1 MPTAPARP
9 RPSLFSLQTQSSL
22 LSQATPPLPT
32 GSTIGILGGGQL
44 GRMLSLAASR
54 LGMRTHIFCPDPHS
68 PAFEVTPHRTIAA
81 YDDEVALAA
90 FADAVDVIT
99 YEFENVPAATAEFL
113 AGRKPLRPGANALAI
128 SQDRLAE
135 KSFLAGKNIPVAPHR
150 AVHTRADLDAALAE
164 LGLPAV
170 LKTTRL
176 GYDGKGQRVLRTAD
190 DADAAFAALEPK
202 PLVLEAFVPF
212 DKEVSVVVARNTAG
226 EVRSFD
232 PAENVHRHHI
242 LHTSTVPADIS
253 AGLEK
258 HAAMLAKVIVV
269 ALDYVG
275 VLGVEFFVVPGDRPT
290 LMVNEIAP
298 RVHNSG
304 HWTEAV
310 CLTDQFEQHIRA
322 IIGWPL
328 GDPARMADVVMQNL
342 IGDEVL
348 ALPGSLDGNTQP
360 HLYGKAEARPG
371 RKMGHVNTII
381 RR

>member
-1 MPTAPARP
+1 M
-9 RPSLFSLQTQSSL
+9 
-22 LSQATPPLPT
+22 
-32 GSTIGILGGGQL
+32 IGILGGGQL

-68 PAFEVTPHRTIAA
+68 PAFEVTPHRTVAA
-81 YDDEVALAA
+81 YDDIAALAA

-113 AGRKPLRPGANALAI
+113 ASRKPLRPGANALAI

-135 KSFLAGKNIPVAPHR
+135 KAFLASKNIPVADYR
-150 AVHTRADLDAALAE
+150 AVTSLAELDAAIHA

-176 GYDGKGQRVLRTAD
+176 GYDGKGQRVLRDRAE
-190 DADAAFAALEPK
+190 AAAAFAALEPK

-212 DKEVSVVVARNTAG
+212 DKEISVVVARNASG

-232 PAENVHRHHI
+232 AAENVHTHHI
-242 LHTSTVPADIS
+242 LHTSTVPADIPP
-253 AGLEK
+253 GVEK

-275 VLGVEFFVVPGDRPT
+275 VLGVEFFVLPGERPT
-290 LMVNEIAP
+290 LVVNEIAP

-322 IIGWPL
+322 VLGWPL
-328 GDPARMADVVMQNL
+328 GDPARMADVVMENL
-342 IGDEVL
+342 IGADVDRV
-348 ALPGSLDGNTQP
+348 PSGLDGNSQP

-371 RKMGHVNTII
+371 RKMGHINTIT
-381 RR
+381 RRR

>member
-1 MPTAPARP
+1 MPE
-9 RPSLFSLQTQSSL
+9 
-22 LSQATPPLPT
+22 LSPLPPGT
-32 GSTIGILGGGQL
+32 MIGILGGGQL

-54 LGMRTHIFCPDPHS
+54 LGMRTHIYCPDPDS
-68 PAFEVTPHRTIAA
+68 PAFEVTPHRSVAA
-81 YDDEVALAA
+81 YDDEAALAA

-113 AGRKPLRPGANALAI
+113 AARKPLRPGANALAI

-135 KSFLAGKNIPVAPHR
+135 KAFLASKNIPVAPYR
-150 AVHTRADLDAALAE
+150 AVESLADLEAAVDAI
-164 LGLPAV
+164 GLPAV

-176 GYDGKGQRVLRTAD
+176 GYDGKGQRVLRDRAD
-190 DADAAFAALEPK
+190 VAAAYAALSPK

-212 DKEVSVVVARNTAG
+212 EQEISVVVARSLNG
-226 EVRSFD
+226 EVKSFD
-232 PAENVHRHHI
+232 PAENVHRNHI
-242 LHTSTVPADIS
+242 LFTSTVPANIS
-253 AGLEK
+253 PGLEK

-275 VLGVEFFVVPGDRPT
+275 VLGVEFFVVPGERPT
-290 LMVNEIAP
+290 LLVNEIAP

-322 IIGWPL
+322 VLGWPL
-328 GDPARMADVVMQNL
+328 GDPARLADVVMENL

-348 ALPGSLDGNTQP
+348 AIPASLTGATQP
-360 HLYGKAEARPG
+360 HLYGKTEVRAG
-371 RKMGHVNTII
+371 RKMAHINRIVQ
-381 RR
+381 RD

>member
-1 MPTAPARP
+1 M
-9 RPSLFSLQTQSSL
+9 
-22 LSQATPPLPT
+22 
-32 GSTIGILGGGQL
+32 IGILGGGQL
-44 GRMLSLAASR
+44 GRMLALAAAR
-54 LGMRTHIFCPDPHS
+54 LGMRTHIFCPDPDS
-68 PAFEVTPHRTIAA
+68 PAFEVTPHKTVAA
-81 YDDEVALAA
+81 YDDEAALAA

-113 AGRKPLRPGANALAI
+113 AARKPLRPGANALAV

-135 KSFLAGKNIPVAPHR
+135 KGFLASKNIPVAPYR
-150 AVHTRADLDAALAE
+150 AVETIADLEAAIDA

-176 GYDGKGQRVLRTAD
+176 GYDGKGQRVIRERSEA
-190 DADAAFAALEPK
+190 ASAFAELSPK
-202 PLVLEAFVPF
+202 PLVLEAFMPF
-212 DKEVSVVVARNTAG
+212 EKEISVVVARNASG
-226 EVRSFD
+226 EVRAFD
-232 PAENVHRHHI
+232 AAENVHRHHI
-242 LHTSTVPADIS
+242 LFTSTVPADIPP
-253 AGLEK
+253 GVEK

-275 VLGVEFFVVPGDRPT
+275 VLGVEFFVIPGERPT

-322 IIGWPL
+322 VVGWPL
-328 GDPARMADVVMQNL
+328 GDPARMADVVMESL
-342 IGDEVL
+342 VGDEVRIV
-348 ALPGSLDGNTQP
+348 PSGLDGNTQP
-360 HLYGKAEARPG
+360 HLYGKTEVRPG
-371 RKMGHVNTII
+371 RKMGHVNRIT

>member
-1 MPTAPARP
+1 MSQDLTA
-9 RPSLFSLQTQSSL
+9 L
-22 LSQATPPLPT
+22 PP
-32 GSTIGILGGGQL
+32 GSMIGILGGGQL
-44 GRMLSLAASR
+44 ARMLSLAASK
-54 LGMRTHIFCPDPHS
+54 LGMRTHIFCPDPVS
-68 PAFEVTPHRTIAA
+68 PAFEVTPHKTIAA
-81 YDDEVALAA
+81 YDDELALAA

-113 AGRKPLRPGANALAI
+113 AARKPLRPGANALAI

-135 KSFLAGKNIPVAPHR
+135 KAFLAGKNIPVAPHR
-150 AVHTRADLDAALAE
+150 KVETLDDLEGAIDA

-176 GYDGKGQRVLRTAD
+176 GYDGKGQRVLRD
-190 DADAAFAALEPK
+190 RKDAAAAFAELEPK

-212 DKEVSVVVARNTAG
+212 DKEISVVVARNVSG
-226 EVRSFD
+226 EVRAFD
-232 PAENVHRHHI
+232 AAENVHRHHI
-242 LHTSTVPADIS
+242 LFTSTVPADIPP
-253 AGLEK
+253 GVEK

-275 VLGVEFFVVPGDRPT
+275 VLGVEFFVIPGERPT

-322 IIGWPL
+322 VVGWPL
-328 GDPARMADVVMQNL
+328 GDPARMADVVMENL
-342 IGDEVL
+342 VGDEVNTVP
-348 ALPGSLDGNTQP
+348 AELDGNTQP
-360 HLYGKAEARPG
+360 HLYGKTETRPG
-371 RKMGHVNTII
+371 RKMGHVNRIT

>member
-1 MPTAPARP
+1 MPQHISA
-9 RPSLFSLQTQSSL
+9 L
-22 LSQATPPLPT
+22 PP
-32 GSTIGILGGGQL
+32 GSMIGILGGGQL
-44 GRMLSLAASR
+44 GRMLSLAASK
-54 LGMRTHIFCPDPHS
+54 LGMRTHIYCPDAVS
-68 PAFEVTPHRTIAA
+68 PAFEVTPHKTVAA
-81 YDDEVALAA
+81 YDDLAALAA

-113 AGRKPLRPGANALAI
+113 AARKPLRPGANALAI

-135 KSFLAGKNIPVAPHR
+135 KSFLASKNISVAPYR
-150 AVHTRADLDAALAE
+150 AVTNLVELEAAIEA

-176 GYDGKGQRVLRTAD
+176 GYDGKGQRVLRDA
-190 DADAAFAALEPK
+190 ADAAAAFAELEPK

-212 DKEVSVVVARNTAG
+212 EQEISVVVARNAQG
-226 EVRSFD
+226 EVRAYD
-232 PAENVHRHHI
+232 AAENVHRHHI
-242 LHTSTVPADIS
+242 LHTSTVPANIPP
-253 AGLEK
+253 GVEK

-275 VLGVEFFVVPGDRPT
+275 VLGVEFFVVPGERPT
-290 LMVNEIAP
+290 LLVNEIAP

-322 IIGWPL
+322 VLGWPL
-328 GDPARMADVVMQNL
+328 GDPARMADVVMENL
-342 IGDEVL
+342 VGDAVL
-348 ALPGSLDGNTQP
+348 RVPAALDGNTQA
-360 HLYGKAEARPG
+360 HLYGKTEIRAG
-371 RKMGHVNTII
+371 RKMGHINTVV

>member
-1 MPTAPARP
+1 MA
-9 RPSLFSLQTQSSL
+9 QDISS
-22 LSQATPPLPT
+22 LPT
-32 GSTIGILGGGQL
+32 GSMIGILGGGQL
-44 GRMLSLAASR
+44 GRMLSLAAAR
-54 LGMRTHIFCPDPHS
+54 LGMRTHIYCPDPQS
-68 PAFEVTPHRTIAA
+68 PAFEVTPHKTVAA

-113 AGRKPLRPGANALAI
+113 AARKPLRPGANALAI

-135 KSFLAGKNIPVAPHR
+135 KSFLASKNIPVAPHR
-150 AVHTRADLDAALAE
+150 AVETLADLKAAIDA

-176 GYDGKGQRVLRTAD
+176 GYDGKGQRVLRD
-190 DADAAFAALEPK
+190 RADAAAAFEALSPK
-202 PLVLEAFVPF
+202 PLVLEAFGPF
-212 DKEVSVVVARNTAG
+212 EKEIAVVVARKAAG
-226 EVRSFD
+226 EVRAFD
-232 PAENVHRHHI
+232 AAENVHRDHI
-242 LHTSTVPADIS
+242 LFTSTVPANI
-253 AGLEK
+253 APGLDK

-275 VLGVEFFVVPGDRPT
+275 VLGVEFFVVPGERPT
-290 LMVNEIAP
+290 LLVNEIAP

-322 IIGWPL
+322 VVGWPL
-328 GDPARMADVVMQNL
+328 GDPARMADVVMENL
-342 IGDEVL
+342 VGDEVHIV
-348 ALPGSLDGNTQP
+348 PSGLDGNTQP
-360 HLYGKAEARPG
+360 HLYGKNDVRPG
-371 RKMGHVNTII
+371 RKMGHINRIT

>member
-1 MPTAPARP
+1 MANE
-9 RPSLFSLQTQSSL
+9 FS
-22 LSQATPPLPT
+22 PLPA
-32 GSTIGILGGGQL
+32 GSMIGILGGGQL

-54 LGMRTHIFCPDPHS
+54 LGMRTHIYCPDASS
-68 PAFEVTPHRTIAA
+68 PAFEVTPHKTVAA
-81 YDDEVALAA
+81 YDDEAALAA
-90 FADAVDVIT
+90 FADAVDVVT

-113 AGRKPLRPGANALAI
+113 AARKPLRPGANALAI
-128 SQDRLAE
+128 SQDRLTE
-135 KSFLAGKNIPVAPHR
+135 KGFLASKNIPVAPYR
-150 AVHTRADLDAALAE
+150 AVESMADLEAAMDA

-176 GYDGKGQRVLRTAD
+176 GYDGKGQRVLRTRE
-190 DADAAFAALEPK
+190 DAAAAFAELMPK

-212 DKEVSVVVARNTAG
+212 EKEISVVVARNAAG
-226 EVRSFD
+226 EVRAFD
-232 PAENVHRHHI
+232 AAENVHRHHI
-242 LHTSTVPADIS
+242 LHTSTVPANIPP
-253 AGLEK
+253 GLEK

-290 LMVNEIAP
+290 LLVNEIAP

-322 IIGWPL
+322 VCGWPL
-328 GDPARMADVVMQNL
+328 GDPARMADVVMENL
-342 IGDEVL
+342 VGDE
-348 ALPGSLDGNTQP
+348 ASTIPGGLDGNTQP
-360 HLYGKAEARPG
+360 HLYGKTEARPG
-371 RKMGHVNTII
+371 RKMGHVNRIV